1 MQVSFLVPV
10 YNTDPA
16 VLTLCVNSVLKAA
29 ADRHQVVIVDDASD
43 REETRA
49 FLSRCGEAKLAN
61 LKLLRNDTN
70 AGVSYALNQAAA
82 VASGDLLAPV
92 DHDDVVVSQGFAQTL
107 RCLDYY
113 QASWVYSDE
122 IQVDANGFLIR
133 RMFKPDYSPQL
144 LRSIMY
150 INHLQVFSREL
161 FERVGGYREGFEGS
175 QDHDLALRMSEQ
187 VEPVHAETIAY
198 HWRILEQTQSRSGEQ
213 LSAQTVDHG
222 QRALREHFARLQHE
236 AAVEP
241 VLFRRRPDS
250 QPAPVGVYR
259 SRLRCT
265 RVPAISIVIPC
276 QLGTK
281 RKVNGIELTLL
292 DHCLESIRRSLPLQ
306 DSPGPESPQVQ
317 IVLVL
322 NHGDDVRQARELIE
336 YHGLEGLAVCDESG
350 FDFARKC
357 NLGTRQAS
365 GDVLVFLNDDTE
377 LQTNGWTADVISLL
391 EEDDVAC
398 VGGML
403 LNADLSVQSCGDNV
417 GRNSAVHYAPHPSAD
432 NVGDAM
438 HRYLADHETTSVS
451 GAFLC
456 CRKSTFNEFGGF
468 SRAFPNSFQDV
479 DFCLRARARGMRCI
493 TTPGIRLLHF
503 ESATRDAE
511 VDFET
516 LSGLRSFHGPGLAGT
531 DRYALWRYQPIYFSV
546 FSYNG
551 LKFRAFL
558 LARVFVRAAR
568 RVEKALTRRPRCWRG
583 VLKKSEYRV
592 H

>member
-16 VLTLCVNSVLKAA
+16 VLTLCINSVLKAA
-29 ADRHQVVIVDDASD
+29 GDHHQVVVVDDGSD

-49 FLSRCGEAKLAN
+49 FLSRCADASLTN
-61 LKLLRNDTN
+61 LKILRNEAN
-70 AGVSYALNQAAA
+70 AGVSYTLNQAARE
-82 VASGDLLAPV
+82 ASGDLLAPV

-107 RCLDYY
+107 RCLGYY
-113 QASWVYSDE
+113 RAQWIYSDE

-144 LRSIMY
+144 LRSTMY
-150 INHLQVFSREL
+150 INHLQVFSRDL
-161 FERVGGYREGFEGS
+161 FQRIGGYREGFEGS
-175 QDHDLALRMSEQ
+175 QDHDLALRMCEQ
-187 VEPVHAETIAY
+187 VEPVHAETVAY
-198 HWRILEQTQSRSGEQ
+198 HWRILEQTQSRSGEKM
-213 LSAQTVDHG
+213 SVQTVDNG
-222 QRALREHFARLQHE
+222 QRALREHFVRLQRE
-236 AAVEP
+236 AIVEP
-241 VLFRRRPDS
+241 VLLRRHPDS
-250 QPAPVGVYR
+250 QPEPVGVYR
-259 SRLRCT
+259 SRALPIGQSK
-265 RVPAISIVIPC
+265 VSIVIPC
-276 QLGTK
+276 KLGTM
-281 RKVNGIELTLL
+281 RMIRGDNIELLA
-292 DHCLESIRRSLPLQ
+292 HCMKRISEIFSSAKPYLANITVEIVVVVNHEDKLENA
-306 DSPGPESPQVQ
+306 
-317 IVLVL
+317 
-322 NHGDDVRQARELIE
+322 NHMIAHYGLTGFSVR
-336 YHGLEGLAVCDESG
+336 DEEG

-357 NLGTRQAS
+357 NLGARQAN
-365 GDVLVFLNDDTE
+365 GDILVFLNDDTFF
-377 LQTNGWTADVISLL
+377 QTEDWSAQVVSLL
-391 EEDDVAC
+391 QEEDVAC

-403 LNADLSVQSCGDNV
+403 LNADLTVQSCGDNV

-456 CRKSTFNEFGGF
+456 CRKSTFNELGGF

-493 TTPGIRLLHF
+493 TAPGIRLLHF
-503 ESATRDAE
+503 ESATRDAK

-516 LSGLRSFHGPGLAGT
+516 LDSLRSFHGPGLAGT

-558 LARVFVRAAR
+558 LARIFVRAAR
-568 RVEKALTRRPRCWRG
+568 RMEKALTRRPRCWRG
-583 VLKKSEYRV
+583 VLKKSEHRV

>member
-144 LRSIMY
+144 LRSTMY

-456 CRKSTFNEFGGF
+456 CRKSTFNELDGF

-493 TTPGIRLLHF
+493 TAPGIRLLHF
-503 ESATRDAE
+503 ESATRDAK

-516 LSGLRSFHGPGLAGT
+516 LSSLRSFHGPGLAGT

>member
-61 LKLLRNDTN
+61 LKLLRNDSN
-70 AGVSYALNQAAA
+70 SGVSFALNQAAA
-82 VASGDLLAPV
+82 VASGDLLVPV

-113 QASWVYSDE
+113 QASWIYSDE

-144 LRSIMY
+144 LRSTMY

-187 VEPVHAETIAY
+187 VEPVHAETVAY

-222 QRALREHFARLQHE
+222 QQALREHFARLQHE
-236 AAVEP
+236 ATVEP

-250 QPAPVGVYR
+250 QLEPVGVYR
-259 SRLRCT
+259 CRIL
-265 RVPAISIVIPC
+265 PAAMTTVSIVIPC
-276 QLGTK
+276 KLGTK
-281 RKVNGIELTLL
+281 RMINGQNIELLAHCMERLGETLSSSRPYIANISSEVVVVTNHEDDL
-292 DHCLESIRRSLPLQ
+292 DKA
-306 DSPGPESPQVQ
+306 
-317 IVLVL
+317 
-322 NHGDDVRQARELIE
+322 NHMIS
-336 YHGLEGLAVCDESG
+336 YYGLEGFSIQDEDG

-357 NLGTRQAS
+357 NLGARHAK
-365 GDVLVFLNDDTE
+365 GDILVFLNDDTVFE
-377 LQTNGWTADVISLL
+377 TEGWITEVVSLL
-391 EEDDVAC
+391 QQEDVAC

-403 LNADLSVQSCGDNV
+403 LNADLTVQSCGDNV

-456 CRKSTFNEFGGF
+456 CRKSTFNELDGF

-479 DFCLRARARGMRCI
+479 DFCLRARSRGLRCI
-493 TTPGIRLLHF
+493 TAPGIRLLHF
-503 ESATRDAE
+503 ESATRDAK

-516 LSGLRSFHGPGLAGT
+516 LSALRSFHGPGLAGT
-531 DRYALWRYQPIYFSV
+531 DRYALWCYQPIYFSV